1 MLGLIA
7 HVRAREGEELRLE
20 ELLLGLRDWV
30 RRNEPDTLLF
40 ELYAVHGQPRTYRIV
55 EEFADQAAWDRHR
68 AHAHVAAVVRQVNT
82 LLEDKSAEFIA
93 RVGSRG

>member
-7 HVRAREGEELRLE
+7 HVRTREGEERRLE

-30 RRNEPDTLLF
+30 RQNEPGTLLY
-40 ELYAVHGQPRTYRIV
+40 ELFAVQGQPRTYRIV
-55 EEFADQAAWDRHR
+55 EEFADQAAWDAHR
-68 AHAHVAAVVRQVNT
+68 AHPHVAGVVAQVHT

-93 RVGSRG
+93 RVGAR